1 MQTSGAS
8 RREIAKSRLKL
19 SLLFANWCACEA
31 LLDLAHKNAPVMPG
45 LDPGIHQ
52 SSSKVFPKKMI
63 TGSPSAKTRG
73 ACHRAALC
81 ADPVALSPGNDTVEQ
96 STGF

>member
-19 SLLFANWCACEA
+19 SLLFENWCACEA

-52 SSSKVFPKKMI
+52 SSSKVFPKKLD
-63 TGSPSAKTRG
+63 
-73 ACHRAALC
+73 HR
-81 ADPVALSPGNDTVEQ
+81 VT
-96 STGF
+96 